1 MSQSDLMQTPEV
13 QPVHGRSLTGAE
25 AILFDLDGTLAD
37 TAPDLAAAVNTMRR
51 DRGLD
56 LVPIEQLRKVA
67 SSGARGLL
75 GVAFGIDPSH
85 ADFPAMRDE
94 FLANYTADLC
104 IETAL
109 FPGIADV
116 LANLDARGIRWG
128 IVTNKVER
136 LARPLIEQL
145 GLVPTNG
152 CIVAGDTTPHPKP
165 NAAPLLYAATLLDV
179 APERIIYV
187 GDDLRDI
194 QAGHAAGMFT
204 VAAAYGYCG
213 NDAPPEQWGADLII
227 DHAAAI
233 SDLLPGL

>member
-1 MSQSDLMQTPEV
+1 MSQSDLMQTPEA
-13 QPVHGRSLTGAE
+13 QSVHGRSLTGAE

-37 TAPDLAAAVNTMRR
+37 TAPDLGAAVNAMRR
-51 DRGLD
+51 DRGLE

-85 ADFPAMRDE
+85 TDFPAMRDE
-94 FLANYTADLC
+94 FLANYAADLC

-109 FPGIADV
+109 FPGIAEV
-116 LANLDARGIRWG
+116 LADLDARGIRWG
-128 IVTNKVER
+128 IVTNKAGR
-136 LARPLIEQL
+136 LAHPLIEQL
-145 GLVPTNG
+145 GLKPTNG
-152 CIVAGDTTPHPKP
+152 CSVAGDTTPHAKP
-165 NAAPLLYAATLLDV
+165 HPAPLLHAATLLDV

-233 SDLLPGL
+233 SDLLTGL